1 VPPGR
6 GSTVATVSDWSTSTG
21 PAVPATSELGG
32 LANALRVLLLLAAVL
47 AAALAYLAVRMR
59 AALDEVP
66 TDAVSPQAQAGSEVD
81 AFFGG
86 ATIYFL
92 ALAGIG
98 VLFLIWLWRAAKN
111 NQGFGRPGALAPGW
125 AIGGWFVPIAS
136 LVIPGL
142 LVQQLWKGADGT
154 IPRGDPGWR
163 QAPAH
168 LQIWCWWVAYVAAQ
182 ALTFVGFTMAGQ
194 SDDPQGDI
202 TVADLLGRIDDVH
215 LGVNLF
221 VAGQLLMIVA
231 AALAAATVV
240 GLTRRQAETA
250 SLLRAGPTQ
259 MPAGW
264 AAAARPL
271 SPPAWHPDP
280 TGRYDLRYWDGR
292 LWTDHVSRDGEQ
304 ATDPV

>member
-1 VPPGR
+1 MPPGR

-111 NQGFGRPGALAPGW
+111 NRASVGLVRSPPAGPSAAGSCRSPASSSPVCWSSSCGRGPTTLPH
-125 AIGGWFVPIAS
+125 
-136 LVIPGL
+136 
-142 LVQQLWKGADGT
+142 
-154 IPRGDPGWR
+154 GDPGWR

-250 SLLRAGPTQ
+250 FPPPRRPDPDAGRL
-259 MPAGW
+259 

-280 TGRYDLRYWDGR
+280 SGRYDLRYWDGR

>member
-1 VPPGR
+1 M
-6 GSTVATVSDWSTSTG
+6 SDWSTSAAPVEPTT
-21 PAVPATSELGG
+21 AALGG
-32 LANALRVLLLLAAVL
+32 LANALRILLLLAAVL
-47 AAALAYLAVRMR
+47 SAALAYLAVRMR

-66 TDAVSPQAQAGSEVD
+66 PEAVSPQAEAGSEVD

-86 ATIYFL
+86 AAVYFL

-98 VLFLIWLWRAAKN
+98 VLFMVWLWRAAKN

-125 AIGGWFVPIAS
+125 AIGGWFVPLAS

-154 IPRGDPGWR
+154 VPRGDPRWR
-163 QAPAH
+163 QVPAH
-168 LQIWCWWVAYVAAQ
+168 IQIWCWWVAYVGAQ

-202 TVADLLGRIDDVH
+202 TVADLLGRIDEVH
-215 LGVNLF
+215 LGVSLF

-240 GLTRRQAETA
+240 GLTRRQAEA
-250 SLLRAGPTQ
+250 VSQLGAAQIG
-259 MPAGW
+259 MPADW
-264 AAAARPL
+264 AAAASPL

-292 LWTDHVSRDGEQ
+292 LWTEHVSRDGEQ

>member
-1 VPPGR
+1 MRSPP
-6 GSTVATVSDWSTSTG
+6 AG
-21 PAVPATSELGG
+21 PSA
-32 LANALRVLLLLAAVL
+32 
-47 AAALAYLAVRMR
+47 
-59 AALDEVP
+59 
-66 TDAVSPQAQAGSEVD
+66 AGSC
-81 AFFGG
+81 
-86 ATIYFL
+86 
-92 ALAGIG
+92 
-98 VLFLIWLWRAAKN
+98 
-111 NQGFGRPGALAPGW
+111 
-125 AIGGWFVPIAS
+125 PIAS

-250 SLLRAGPTQ
+250 SAPPRRPDPDAGRLGRGGPPAVPSGVAPRSDRPLRPALLGRSAVDRPRQPGRSRPTRLTLWLSPGGAGP
-259 MPAGW
+259 G
-264 AAAARPL
+264 
-271 SPPAWHPDP
+271 
-280 TGRYDLRYWDGR
+280 
-292 LWTDHVSRDGEQ
+292 SR
-304 ATDPV
+304 